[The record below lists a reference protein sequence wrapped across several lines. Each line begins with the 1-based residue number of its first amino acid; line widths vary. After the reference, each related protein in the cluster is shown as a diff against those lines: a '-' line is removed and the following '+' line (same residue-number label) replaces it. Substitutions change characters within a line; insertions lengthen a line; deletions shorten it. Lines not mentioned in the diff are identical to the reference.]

1 MLRYAQIRAGTFH
14 IRCTGCGCPLKV
26 YFRCGLAYVRFE
38 ERRHR
43 RGSIEMPAAVTELL
57 VSEQPSFDDA
67 VTFGA
72 TTTRNEE
79 WPDETETEPIDSQ
92 DYELMFANR
101 AEIIVGC
108 FHWATHDL
116 SF

>member
-1 MLRYAQIRAGTFH
+1 
-14 IRCTGCGCPLKV
+14 
-26 YFRCGLAYVRFE
+26 
-38 ERRHR
+38 
-43 RGSIEMPAAVTELL
+43 MPAAVTELL

-72 TTTRNEE
+72 TAATNDE
-79 WPDETETEPIDSQ
+79 WQDDTDNEPIDSQ

-101 AEIIVGC
+101 AERIVGC
-108 FHWATHDL
+108 FHWATHSL